1 MNDNTY
7 LGRPLIE
14 NVPTLEGTRYT
25 NPDADSPLVAEF
37 RRAQQEREQ
46 HLRPLRIDSR
56 TTILVRAGKCNEAYA
71 AAYRKQASGEQPRGE
86 QTAAEKEHPRR
97 RGGRADRIRREYD
110 GGKCVRKECTRCHRM
125 LPLDAFH
132 RERACKDGVSNV
144 CKDCRN
150 RTSQAYRK
158 QKKQRRGGSIVHAG
172 NNEHQTNE

>member
-14 NVPTLEGTRYT
+14 NASTLEGTRYT
-25 NPDADSPLVAEF
+25 NPDADDLRVAEF

-71 AAYRKQASGEQPRGE
+71 AAYRKQASGEQPRSE
-86 QTAAEKEHPRR
+86 QTAAGEAPRK
-97 RGGRADRIRREYD
+97 RGGRKGRIRREYD
-110 GGKCVRKECTRCHRM
+110 ERGKCVRKECTGCHRM

-132 RERACKDGVSNV
+132 RNGRSKDGTGPV
-144 CKDCRN
+144 CKECR
-150 RTSQAYRK
+150 
-158 QKKQRRGGSIVHAG
+158 KKMDERRGG
-172 NNEHQTNE
+172 EK

>member
-14 NVPTLEGTRYT
+14 DVPSLTGTTYT
-25 NPDADSPLVAEF
+25 NPDADSPLVAEL
-37 RRAQQEREQ
+37 RRVQQEREQ

-71 AAYRKQASGEQPRGE
+71 AAYRKQASGEQPRSE
-86 QTAAEKEHPRR
+86 QAAAGKETPRR
-97 RGGRADRIRREYD
+97 RGGREESIRREYD
-110 GGKCVRKECTRCHRM
+110 GKKCVRKECTRCHRM

-132 RERACKDGVSNV
+132 RERASKDGATYI

-150 RTSQAYRK
+150 RTSRAYRK

-172 NNEHQTNE
+172 NSERQTKE

>member
-14 NVPTLEGTRYT
+14 NVPTLSETKYT
-25 NPDADSPLVAEF
+25 NPDADDLRVAEF

-86 QTAAEKEHPRR
+86 QAAAEEEHPRR

-132 RERACKDGVSNV
+132 RNGRSKDGTGPV
-144 CKDCRN
+144 CKECR
-150 RTSQAYRK
+150 
-158 QKKQRRGGSIVHAG
+158 KKMDERRGG
-172 NNEHQTNE
+172 EK

>member
-1 MNDNTY
+1 MNDITY
-7 LGRPLIE
+7 LGRPLSE
-14 NVPTLEGTRYT
+14 HAPSPTGTKYT
-25 NPDADSPLVAEF
+25 NPDADDLRVAEL
-37 RRAQQEREQ
+37 RRVQQEREQ

-86 QTAAEKEHPRR
+86 QAAAEKAPRR

-110 GGKCVRKECTRCHRM
+110 ERGKCVRKECTGCHRM

-132 RERACKDGVSNV
+132 RNGRSKDGVSNV

-158 QKKQRRGGSIVHAG
+158 QKKQRRGDSIVHAG
-172 NNEHQTNE
+172 NNEHQTKE

>member
-1 MNDNTY
+1 MNDITY
-7 LGRPLIE
+7 LGRPLSE
-14 NVPTLEGTRYT
+14 HAPSPTGTKYT
-25 NPDADSPLVAEF
+25 NPDADDLRVAEF

-86 QTAAEKEHPRR
+86 QAAAGEETPRK

-132 RERACKDGVSNV
+132 RNGRSKDGVSNI

-150 RTSQAYRK
+150 RTSRVYRK
-158 QKKQRRGGSIVHAG
+158 QKKQRRGDSIVCSG
-172 NNEHQTNE
+172 NNEHQTKE

>member
-56 TTILVRAGKCNEAYA
+56 TTILVRADKCNEAYA

-86 QTAAEKEHPRR
+86 QAAAGEEHPRR

-110 GGKCVRKECTRCHRM
+110 EREMCPEGVHQVPPHTAPGRVPPERM
-125 LPLDAFH
+125 QQGRSLQRLQGLPQPDEPGLPETEETEARGLH
-132 RERACKDGVSNV
+132 CPRRE
-144 CKDCRN
+144 
-150 RTSQAYRK
+150 
-158 QKKQRRGGSIVHAG
+158 
-172 NNEHQTNE
+172 

>member
-14 NVPTLEGTRYT
+14 NASTLEGTRYT

-46 HLRPLRIDSR
+46 QLRPLRIDSR

-86 QTAAEKEHPRR
+86 QAAAEKAPRK
-97 RGGRADRIRREYD
+97 RGGRERNIRREYD
-110 GGKCVRKECTRCHRM
+110 ERGKCVRKECTRCHRM

-132 RERACKDGVSNV
+132 RNGRSKDGTGPV
-144 CKDCRN
+144 CKECR
-150 RTSQAYRK
+150 
-158 QKKQRRGGSIVHAG
+158 KKMDERRGGRHV
-172 NNEHQTNE
+172 